1 MGIMLRYDL
10 NRISIWGRI
19 EMYLNI
25 EYRDGKKEQKSVDD
39 CAVKD
44 GCLVYYIRFGVGAG
58 HHYIP
63 LDTIK
68 EFHKEN

>member
-1 MGIMLRYDL
+1 MR
-10 NRISIWGRI
+10 RISIWGRI

-44 GCLVYYIRFGVGAG
+44 GCLVYYIRFGAGAG

>member
-1 MGIMLRYDL
+1 
-10 NRISIWGRI
+10 
-19 EMYLNI
+19 MYLNI
-25 EYRDGKKEQKSVDD
+25 NYRDGKTEQHSVDD
-39 CAVKD
+39 IAVRD

-63 LDTIK
+63 LDIIK

>member
-1 MGIMLRYDL
+1 
-10 NRISIWGRI
+10 
-19 EMYLNI
+19 MYLNI

-39 CAVKD
+39 CSVKD
-44 GCLVYYIRFGVGAG
+44 GCLKYYIRTGVSAG
-58 HHYIP
+58 KHYIP